1 MKPPFGRVVVDRDAA
16 DLPFTRRFLAR
27 VPAGVPVTERR
38 PDEPPPRGRRTVHLV
53 REPGAF
59 LKDCPCSPGV
69 VRCGYRVLTPV
80 FQCPFGCSYC
90 FLRFYA
96 PDEPLTL
103 YANLE
108 DAEAGLHRA
117 AAGWD
122 GPVRLGTGE
131 FADSLA
137 LDPWTG
143 HAGWLRDL
151 VAALP
156 GVQLELKTKSDRVD
170 GLLDGPVAP
179 NVVVAWS
186 VNPPTWIR
194 DLEPG
199 TASLDARLDAA
210 SRAVRAGYRVAFHF
224 DPIVLRPGWPEA
236 YDAVVDALFG
246 AVSPDRVAWVSL
258 GTLRFPPRFLERW
271 GPALRGQAAF
281 FDEFVPCDDGKL
293 RYFWPLRRQAYR
305 RLARRVVASG
315 LDEQRL
321 YLCMETPAMWEAA
334 LGVRPGSDAV
344 ARRLAAGA
352 PPACSGRGFTAAG
365 TPGGP
370 RSAPPPV
377 PASDPPAGGS
387 QPRPSRTA

>member
-1 MKPPFGRVVVDRDAA
+1 MRPPFRRVVVDADAA
-16 DLPFTRRFLAR
+16 DLAFTRRVLDR
-27 VPAGVPVTERR
+27 VGGEVAVVERAPGDPAPK
-38 PDEPPPRGRRTVHLV
+38 GRDAVHLT

-80 FQCPFGCSYC
+80 FQCPFGCTYC

-103 YANLE
+103 YANQE
-108 DAEAGLHRA
+108 DAAAELRRA
-117 AAGWD
+117 AAGWS
-122 GPVRLGTGE
+122 GPVRVGTGE

-151 VAALP
+151 VAPLP
-156 GVQLELKTKSDRVD
+156 GVQLEFKTKSDRVD

-186 VNPPTWIR
+186 VNPPAWIR

-199 TASLDARLDAA
+199 TAPLDARLGAA
-210 SRAVRAGYRVAFHF
+210 RRAARAGYRVAFHF
-224 DPIVLRPGWPEA
+224 DPIVLLPGWQAA

-246 AVSPDRVAWVSL
+246 AVPPDRVAWVSL

-271 GPALRGQAAF
+271 GPRLRGRAAF
-281 FDEFVPCDDGKL
+281 FHEFVPCDDGKL
-293 RYFWPLRRQAYR
+293 RYFWPLRREAYQ
-305 RLARRVVASG
+305 RLARRVLASG
-315 LDEQRL
+315 LDRRRL
-321 YLCMETPAMWEAA
+321 YLCMETPPMWETA
-334 LGVRPGSDAV
+334 LGERPGSDAV
-344 ARRLAAGA
+344 ARRLAAGEE
-352 PPACSGRGFTAAG
+352 PW
-365 TPGGP
+365 
-370 RSAPPPV
+370 V
-377 PASDPPAGGS
+377 
-387 QPRPSRTA
+387 